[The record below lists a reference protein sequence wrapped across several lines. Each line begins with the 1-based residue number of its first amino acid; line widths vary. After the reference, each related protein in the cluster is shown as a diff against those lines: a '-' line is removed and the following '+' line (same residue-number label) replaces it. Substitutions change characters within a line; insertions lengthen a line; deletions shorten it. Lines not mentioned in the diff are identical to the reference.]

1 MQVYLDNAATTPL
14 DSEVISE
21 MNEFMKAHYGNP
33 SSTHSKGREAKVQ
46 LEKARKKIASIIG
59 SLDKE
64 LIFTS
69 GGTEANNAILKT
81 LSLNKVVKRIISS
94 PIEHHSVLDTLNWVK
109 SNTAIDVI
117 FLNVDTSG
125 NLNLV
130 QLEELLS
137 NEKPTLVTLMHAN
150 NEIGNILDLELV
162 GSLCTKYKALF
173 HSDMVQTL
181 GHLPLNLSSLAID
194 FATGSAHKIYGP
206 KGAGFIYV
214 NSKNAKL
221 MPFMHGGAQER
232 SIRGGTENISGIIGM
247 AKAYELAAKNI
258 VKDKEHFIALKK
270 RMIDGLQK
278 NIPMLVFNGNS
289 DSLSISLT
297 KILNI
302 KLPGLKNE
310 TLMFNLDLEGLYVSE
325 GSACS
330 SGASKGSHVINIL
343 QQGEGETN
351 NVRISFS
358 KFNTKEDIDY
368 AIGVLS
374 KMVDLD

>member
-64 LIFTS
+64 IVFTS

-81 LSLNKVVKRIISS
+81 LALNKVVKRIISS

-109 SNTAIDVI
+109 SNTAIEVI
-117 FLNVDTSG
+117 FLNVDEYG
-125 NLNLV
+125 NLDLV
-130 QLEELLS
+130 QLEELLL
-137 NEKPTLVTLMHAN
+137 NETRTLVTLMHAN

-162 GSLCTKYKALF
+162 GNLCAKYSAIF

-181 GHLPLNLSSLAID
+181 GHLPLKLNSLPID
-194 FATGSAHKIYGP
+194 FATASAHKIYGP
-206 KGAGFIYV
+206 KGAGFIYI
-214 NSKNAKL
+214 NSKNTKL
-221 MPFMHGGAQER
+221 MPFMHGGSQER

-247 AKAYELAAKNI
+247 AKAYELAAKND
-258 VKDKEHFIALKK
+258 VADKEHFVALKK
-270 RMIDGLQK
+270 RMIDGLLK
-278 NIPMLVFNGNS
+278 NIPKLAFNGNS
-289 DSLSISLT
+289 DNLSTSLT

-330 SGASKGSHVINIL
+330 SGASKGSHVINML

-368 AIGVLS
+368 AIRILS
-374 KMVDLD
+374 KMVD